1 MEVNVESENI
11 LETKQVSVAFRI
23 AGKFQKA
30 IYDIDLSL
38 KRGEV
43 LAIVGESGSGKS
55 TFATAVM
62 GLHNPNQTQI
72 TGSILL
78 DDEEVIGKTGD
89 SMASIRGSKVGMIF
103 QNPLT
108 ALNPL
113 MKIGQQIKEMLAV
126 HDVYPENQYESRS
139 FQLLEQVGIPNPKRV
154 VNQFP
159 HQLSGGM
166 RQRVMIAIAIANDP
180 DLIIADEPTT
190 ALDVTI
196 QAQIL
201 DLILEI
207 QKKKNAGVILITHD
221 LGVVAEVADTVAVM
235 YAGQLVEKTSV
246 EELFQNPKHPYTR
259 SLLRS
264 NPSAETVSD
273 DLYVI
278 PGSVPSL
285 SKIEYDKDLFL
296 ARVPWMKEE
305 AQKVISEKVSEI
317 LNLKDLK
324 VYYPIRSGFFNRVTD
339 NVLAVDGVDLTIHE
353 GETVGLVGESGSGK
367 STIGKTIVGLEQMTS
382 GQLIYKGQDVS
393 KKKIRNQ
400 LKYNKDVQ
408 MIFQDAFSSLNP
420 RKTIYD
426 IIAEPIR
433 NFEKLDANTENKRI
447 HELLDIVGLPKQALE
462 QYPFQFSGGQQQRI
476 GIARAVATNPKLIVA
491 DEPVSALDLS
501 VQAQVLNFMK
511 LIQKDLGIAFLFISH
526 DLGVVRH
533 MTDNIAVMHNGRIVE
548 KGTMDHRLPRL
559 RGLLP
564 GADRAAACTVDRA
577 AHADGRRA
585 GLPRLR
591 RDLGD
596 GRDRARD
603 LPGPA
608 LREIGRA

>member
-1 MEVNVESENI
+1 
-11 LETKQVSVAFRI
+11 
-23 AGKFQKA
+23 
-30 IYDIDLSL
+30 
-38 KRGEV
+38 
-43 LAIVGESGSGKS
+43 
-55 TFATAVM
+55 M

-126 HDVYPENQYESRS
+126 HDVYPENQYESRI

-201 DLILEI
+201 DLILEV

-235 YAGQLVEKTSV
+235 YAGQLVEKASV

-285 SKIEYDKDLFL
+285 SEIEYDKDLFL

-305 AQKVISEKVSEI
+305 AQKVISEKMTEI
-317 LNLKDLK
+317 SPNHFVRGQAWKKFEFPDQKLK
-324 VYYPIRSGFFNRVTD
+324 G
-339 NVLAVDGVDLTIHE
+339 
-353 GETVGLVGESGSGK
+353 GEK
-367 STIGKTIVGLEQMTS
+367 
-382 GQLIYKGQDVS
+382 
-393 KKKIRNQ
+393 
-400 LKYNKDVQ
+400 
-408 MIFQDAFSSLNP
+408 
-420 RKTIYD
+420 
-426 IIAEPIR
+426 
-433 NFEKLDANTENKRI
+433 
-447 HELLDIVGLPKQALE
+447 
-462 QYPFQFSGGQQQRI
+462 
-476 GIARAVATNPKLIVA
+476 
-491 DEPVSALDLS
+491 
-501 VQAQVLNFMK
+501 
-511 LIQKDLGIAFLFISH
+511 
-526 DLGVVRH
+526 
-533 MTDNIAVMHNGRIVE
+533 
-548 KGTMDHRLPRL
+548 
-559 RGLLP
+559 
-564 GADRAAACTVDRA
+564 
-577 AHADGRRA
+577 
-585 GLPRLR
+585 
-591 RDLGD
+591 
-596 GRDRARD
+596 
-603 LPGPA
+603 
-608 LREIGRA
+608 

>member
-1 MEVNVESENI
+1 METENI
-11 LETKQVSVAFRI
+11 LEAKQVSVAFRI

-38 KRGEV
+38 GRGEV

-62 GLHNPNQTQI
+62 GLHNSKQTQI

-78 DDEEVIGKTGD
+78 DGEEVIGKTGD
-89 SMASIRGSKVGMIF
+89 SMASIRGSKVGIIF

-126 HDVYPENQYESRS
+126 HDVYPENQYESRI

-201 DLILEI
+201 EV

-235 YAGQLVEKTSV
+235 YAGQLVEKASV
-246 EELFQNPKHPYTR
+246 EEIFQNPKHPYTR

-278 PGSVPSL
+278 PGSVHSL
-285 SKIEYDKDLFL
+285 SEIEYDKDLFL

-305 AQKVISEKVSEI
+305 AQKVISE
-317 LNLKDLK
+317 
-324 VYYPIRSGFFNRVTD
+324 
-339 NVLAVDGVDLTIHE
+339 
-353 GETVGLVGESGSGK
+353 
-367 STIGKTIVGLEQMTS
+367 QMTEIS
-382 GQLIYKGQDVS
+382 SNHFVRGQAWKKFEFPDQKLKGG
-393 KKKIRNQ
+393 
-400 LKYNKDVQ
+400 
-408 MIFQDAFSSLNP
+408 
-420 RKTIYD
+420 
-426 IIAEPIR
+426 
-433 NFEKLDANTENKRI
+433 EK
-447 HELLDIVGLPKQALE
+447 
-462 QYPFQFSGGQQQRI
+462 
-476 GIARAVATNPKLIVA
+476 
-491 DEPVSALDLS
+491 
-501 VQAQVLNFMK
+501 
-511 LIQKDLGIAFLFISH
+511 
-526 DLGVVRH
+526 
-533 MTDNIAVMHNGRIVE
+533 
-548 KGTMDHRLPRL
+548 
-559 RGLLP
+559 
-564 GADRAAACTVDRA
+564 
-577 AHADGRRA
+577 
-585 GLPRLR
+585 
-591 RDLGD
+591 
-596 GRDRARD
+596 
-603 LPGPA
+603 
-608 LREIGRA
+608 

>member
-1 MEVNVESENI
+1 MEVNMESENI
-11 LETKQVSVAFRI
+11 LEAKQVSVAFRI

-235 YAGQLVEKTSV
+235 YAGQL
-246 EELFQNPKHPYTR
+246 
-259 SLLRS
+259 
-264 NPSAETVSD
+264 AETVSD

-285 SKIEYDKDLFL
+285 SEIEYDKDLFL

-305 AQKVISEKVSEI
+305 AQKVISEKMTEI
-317 LNLKDLK
+317 SSNHFVRGQAWKKFEFPDQKLK
-324 VYYPIRSGFFNRVTD
+324 G
-339 NVLAVDGVDLTIHE
+339 
-353 GETVGLVGESGSGK
+353 GK
-367 STIGKTIVGLEQMTS
+367 K
-382 GQLIYKGQDVS
+382 
-393 KKKIRNQ
+393 
-400 LKYNKDVQ
+400 
-408 MIFQDAFSSLNP
+408 
-420 RKTIYD
+420 
-426 IIAEPIR
+426 
-433 NFEKLDANTENKRI
+433 
-447 HELLDIVGLPKQALE
+447 
-462 QYPFQFSGGQQQRI
+462 
-476 GIARAVATNPKLIVA
+476 
-491 DEPVSALDLS
+491 
-501 VQAQVLNFMK
+501 
-511 LIQKDLGIAFLFISH
+511 
-526 DLGVVRH
+526 
-533 MTDNIAVMHNGRIVE
+533 
-548 KGTMDHRLPRL
+548 
-559 RGLLP
+559 
-564 GADRAAACTVDRA
+564 
-577 AHADGRRA
+577 
-585 GLPRLR
+585 
-591 RDLGD
+591 
-596 GRDRARD
+596 
-603 LPGPA
+603 
-608 LREIGRA
+608 

>member
-1 MEVNVESENI
+1 MESENI
-11 LETKQVSVAFRI
+11 LEAKQVSVAFRI

-126 HDVYPENQYESRS
+126 HDVYPENQYESRI

-201 DLILEI
+201 DLILEV

-235 YAGQLVEKTSV
+235 YAGQLVEKASV

-285 SKIEYDKDLFL
+285 SEIEYDKDLFL

-305 AQKVISEKVSEI
+305 AQKVISEKMTEI
-317 LNLKDLK
+317 SPNHFVRGQAWKKFEFPDQKLK
-324 VYYPIRSGFFNRVTD
+324 G
-339 NVLAVDGVDLTIHE
+339 
-353 GETVGLVGESGSGK
+353 GEK
-367 STIGKTIVGLEQMTS
+367 
-382 GQLIYKGQDVS
+382 
-393 KKKIRNQ
+393 
-400 LKYNKDVQ
+400 
-408 MIFQDAFSSLNP
+408 
-420 RKTIYD
+420 
-426 IIAEPIR
+426 
-433 NFEKLDANTENKRI
+433 
-447 HELLDIVGLPKQALE
+447 
-462 QYPFQFSGGQQQRI
+462 
-476 GIARAVATNPKLIVA
+476 
-491 DEPVSALDLS
+491 
-501 VQAQVLNFMK
+501 
-511 LIQKDLGIAFLFISH
+511 
-526 DLGVVRH
+526 
-533 MTDNIAVMHNGRIVE
+533 
-548 KGTMDHRLPRL
+548 
-559 RGLLP
+559 
-564 GADRAAACTVDRA
+564 
-577 AHADGRRA
+577 
-585 GLPRLR
+585 
-591 RDLGD
+591 
-596 GRDRARD
+596 
-603 LPGPA
+603 
-608 LREIGRA
+608 

>member
-1 MEVNVESENI
+1 MESENI
-11 LETKQVSVAFRI
+11 LEAKQVSVAFRI

-38 KRGEV
+38 RRGEV

-55 TFATAVM
+55 TFATA
-62 GLHNPNQTQI
+62 
-72 TGSILL
+72 
-78 DDEEVIGKTGD
+78 VIGKTGD

-126 HDVYPENQYESRS
+126 HDVYPENQYESRI

-235 YAGQLVEKTSV
+235 YAGQLVEKASV

-285 SKIEYDKDLFL
+285 SEIEYDKDLFL
-296 ARVPWMKEE
+296 PFR
-305 AQKVISEKVSEI
+305 
-317 LNLKDLK
+317 
-324 VYYPIRSGFFNRVTD
+324 YYPFLSN
-339 NVLAVDGVDLTIHE
+339 
-353 GETVGLVGESGSGK
+353 
-367 STIGKTIVGLEQMTS
+367 IV
-382 GQLIYKGQDVS
+382 KND
-393 KKKIRNQ
+393 
-400 LKYNKDVQ
+400 
-408 MIFQDAFSSLNP
+408 
-420 RKTIYD
+420 
-426 IIAEPIR
+426 
-433 NFEKLDANTENKRI
+433 
-447 HELLDIVGLPKQALE
+447 
-462 QYPFQFSGGQQQRI
+462 
-476 GIARAVATNPKLIVA
+476 
-491 DEPVSALDLS
+491 
-501 VQAQVLNFMK
+501 
-511 LIQKDLGIAFLFISH
+511 
-526 DLGVVRH
+526 
-533 MTDNIAVMHNGRIVE
+533 
-548 KGTMDHRLPRL
+548 
-559 RGLLP
+559 
-564 GADRAAACTVDRA
+564 
-577 AHADGRRA
+577 
-585 GLPRLR
+585 
-591 RDLGD
+591 
-596 GRDRARD
+596 
-603 LPGPA
+603 
-608 LREIGRA
+608 